1 MLNFGEDEKYFC
13 VLFASIAP
21 KLEPSFKCLVML
33 IYLWALKTGEG
44 IFFFSLKRVTK
55 LRISLSSRKKQNM
68 NVDVTS

>member
-13 VLFASIAP
+13 VLFASISP

-44 IFFFSLKRVTK
+44 IFFFLKKSNKAENFTVFKEETEHE
-55 LRISLSSRKKQNM
+55 S
-68 NVDVTS
+68 